1 MKKIAYLIL
10 IAGILYNIILQT
22 KESATTN
29 PVDKVVCFTM
39 DKLMDNFIKKCIVE
53 KTVKVRLTTYWAKGG
68 ETDKESANKRSYTG
82 ATLKEGVSVAVD
94 PRLIPFFKRLYIPN
108 LGVRVAHDTGTAVK
122 DKKASGGKLP
132 VIDVFF
138 EKKKDAML
146 FAYNN
151 PKIVTVSVYKY

>member
-10 IAGILYNIILQT
+10 IAGILYNIILQS
-22 KESATTN
+22 KEKTTTN
-29 PVDKVVCFTM
+29 PVDKFVCFTM

-68 ETDKESANKRSYTG
+68 ETDKDSANKRSYTG

-122 DKKASGGKLP
+122 CKKASGGKLP